1 MNDQHQK
8 ILEELMREQKRAQQ
22 PLWTLDSPEDVQVQF
37 RVDERVSPAKFK
49 PDPLIPG
56 GYIANSLTLKAMRP
70 QLFVA
75 GSDLDQLSQIHHCAC
90 GQEWDQQFWK
100 FCPHCARTA

>member
-1 MNDQHQK
+1 MNDPQQK
-8 ILEELMREQKRAQQ
+8 ILEKLFEEQKLAGM
-22 PLWTLDSPEDVQVQF
+22 PLWQTDFPQDVQVQF
-37 RVDERVSPAKFK
+37 RVDESVSPAKFK

-56 GYIANSLTLKAMRP
+56 GYTANSLTLRAMKA

-75 GSDLDQLSQIHHCAC
+75 GNDLDQLSQIHSCAC

-100 FCPHCARTA
+100 MCPFCARES

>member
-1 MNDQHQK
+1 MSDPQQK
-8 ILEELMREQKRAQQ
+8 ILEHLRREQKLAQQ
-22 PLWTLDSPEDVQVQF
+22 PLWTLDQPEDVQLQL
-37 RVDERVSPAKFK
+37 RVDESVSPAKFK

-56 GYIANSLTLKAMRP
+56 GYIANSLTLRAMKP

-75 GSDLDQLSQIHHCAC
+75 GHDLDQLSQIHHCAC

-100 FCPHCARTA
+100 FCPHCARPA